1 MIAEHFAISPASF
14 MQLTIPGETSLLAAH
29 IKELRR
35 PGDVDDACCRGKKGG
50 ETLPSLF
57 SFAPPSKYLHRQ
69 CSILTCVV
77 QQ

>member
-35 PGDVDDACCRGKKGG
+35 PGDVDDACRREGKGG
-50 ETLPSLF
+50 ETSPSLF
-57 SFAPPSKYLHRQ
+57 SFAPLSKCLHRQ
-69 CSILTCVV
+69 RSTLTCVV